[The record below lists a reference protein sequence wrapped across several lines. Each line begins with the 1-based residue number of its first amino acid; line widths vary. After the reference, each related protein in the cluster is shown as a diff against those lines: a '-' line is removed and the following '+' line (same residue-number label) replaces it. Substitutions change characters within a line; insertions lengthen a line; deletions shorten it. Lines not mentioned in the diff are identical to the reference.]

1 MRDRPRPAPQG
12 ALADGRL
19 FDSTQIH
26 AVMSLPAPVNAAASR
41 VPFPCLSGNPLRLAP
56 PDRPE
61 LLADQRQRRHA

>member
-19 FDSTQIH
+19 FDSTQVH
-26 AVMSLPAPVNAAASR
+26 AALSRPVPANAAASK
-41 VPFPCLSGNPLRLAP
+41 VPFLCLLDNSLRLTP
-56 PDRPE
+56 PGDPE